1 MQRPGLGDRKWQLSQ
16 LFWKHGNWFPSPKVR
31 DAGLMPSGQDPAVSV
46 RGHIQTACGLC
57 WHCLGTTEKSTGEW
71 TWEDSV
77 KFKKRELSQAPLLPS
92 QACQDGSQL
101 QVGTPSISKPQNSHS
116 NVPWEAAPPA
126 TCFGCDLHLGPA
138 LCASWMENSWE
149 RGHALLPAVWPSG
162 NCISQALT
170 GCPTCSGRAG
180 ATCLIKGLSPTPLLP
195 WRPGPRSR
203 SLDIWPITLWTPEL
217 LSDPAAALVHLH
229 AFSAASLLDFSLT
242 AHGV

>member
-1 MQRPGLGDRKWQLSQ
+1 MQRLGLGDRKWQLSQ

-31 DAGLMPSGQDPAVSV
+31 DAGLMPSQDPAVSV
-46 RGHIQTACGLC
+46 CGQIQMACGLC

-77 KFKKRELSQAPLLPS
+77 NFKKRELSQAPMGPS
-92 QACQDGSQL
+92 QACQAGSQL
-101 QVGTPSISKPQNSHS
+101 QVGTLSISKPQNSHS

-126 TCFGCDLHLGPA
+126 TCFGCDLHLRPA

-149 RGHALLPAVWPSG
+149 RGHALLPGVWPSG

-170 GCPTCSGRAG
+170 SCPTCSGRAG
-180 ATCLIKGLSPTPLLP
+180 ATRLIKGLSPTPLLP
-195 WRPGPRSR
+195 WRPGPRSL

-217 LSDPAAALVHLH
+217 LSAPAVALVYLH

-242 AHGV
+242 ARGG